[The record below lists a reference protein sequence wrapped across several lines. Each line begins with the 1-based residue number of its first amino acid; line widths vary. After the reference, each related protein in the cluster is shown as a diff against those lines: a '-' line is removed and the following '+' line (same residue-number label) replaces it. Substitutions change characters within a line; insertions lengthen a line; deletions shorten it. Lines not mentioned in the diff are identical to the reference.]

1 VFAVPAAG
9 ELTALPNSLAKFQWA
24 ARRGGK
30 GNVEMGGGKRKE
42 RKERRDR
49 KGGVGL
55 ALRKKNPKGTTLQ
68 FIAKLIYRRK
78 ASHRNG

>member
-42 RKERRDR
+42 RKERRE
-49 KGGVGL
+49 GGVGL
-55 ALRKKNPKGTTLQ
+55 ALRKKILRAPRFNL
-68 FIAKLIYRRK
+68 LL
-78 ASHRNG
+78 N